1 MRGVGEL
8 GGILI
13 VLFCILARAGAG
25 AGAGGGGEG
34 RYPYNSLDNLVDNLV
49 ICIVNYYIIF

>member
-25 AGAGGGGEG
+25 AGGGEG